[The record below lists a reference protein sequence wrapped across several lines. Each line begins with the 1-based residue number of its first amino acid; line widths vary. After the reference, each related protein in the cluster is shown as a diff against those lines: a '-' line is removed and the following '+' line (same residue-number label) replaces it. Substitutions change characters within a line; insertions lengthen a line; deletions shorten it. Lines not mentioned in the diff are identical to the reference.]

1 MKTGGAVCNGDLRT
15 ADKKIRRKQNKLKKM
30 SALLEI
36 TRLNDKDREAKA
48 LKQCKR
54 EADAIEDSCS
64 SEWQKTDQINS
75 NKRLKIESSEE
86 HSKTVKNSE
95 NSTLESSNSKTCNEK
110 KEESSGIMSDS
121 SQRLSRTGEKFL
133 TGEEFKKLKE
143 ELKEKKRLLNRTPRF
158 RLKDAGEKSSLK
170 TSEQDRTPIFLSDI
184 QHLLL
189 YSALGH
195 HSPYWPSRWCHLEK
209 YNRLSHVVLLVVDGF
224 SVNDFIKNEDKLSD
238 LSSLYPIKVEVVTP
252 TAYRSCLVQ
261 DIAAVPLTG
270 VQKSSLAAKYGSM
283 ESAVSSGKVYKVMR
297 AFFPIVV
304 PEINKESEEKL
315 HPADKFP
322 RTHLLLSVSQLLED
336 GYPLRIK
343 GENGNRYL
351 DYVYTKD
358 VYHEVT
364 PLSPMYAL
372 DCEMCQTNEGMEL
385 TRISLVDEELK
396 VLYDT
401 YVKPYNHITN
411 YLTKFSGVSKKILS
425 NVTVR
430 LADVQEKLKQLLPP
444 DAILIGQSLNN
455 DLHALKM
462 LHPFIIDTS
471 VIFNLT
477 GTRFRKSKLQHLSEK
492 FLGEE
497 IQSNDEGHSSI
508 EDSRACMK
516 LTQLKLAQG
525 IEFGDVIQAGCLRA
539 EMINQ
544 RREHGSSTN
553 SQELELSTN
562 NNQCTSSQYAA
573 SLFSHVTRVEKTAS
587 IIGCGEIIQ
596 KYSKY
601 ITDSLLKSTLNT
613 EDASTKQLKCEV
625 ENSPKDVVR
634 RTCEIMLE
642 NFFTLAHVEISH
654 ADDKIDSSCKSLN
667 KWCRRLFEHVAVN
680 GLSVVL
686 FSGRNSGP
694 NGACFIS
701 LKTPCTRIKTC

>member
-1 MKTGGAVCNGDLRT
+1 MKTDGAVPNSELKYI
-15 ADKKIRRKQNKLKKM
+15 DKKIKRKQNKLRKM

-36 TRLNDKDREAKA
+36 TRLNDKDREAGA
-48 LKQCKR
+48 LKQRKR
-54 EADAIEDSCS
+54 EADAIEDSF
-64 SEWQKTDQINS
+64 SEWRETGQIKS
-75 NKRLKIESSEE
+75 SKRLKAEVTEE
-86 HSKTVKNSE
+86 QSKTVKDIE
-95 NSTLESSNSKTCNEK
+95 NLAAEASNSKPSNQR
-110 KEESSGIMSDS
+110 KEGSNDSMSDS
-121 SQRLSRTGEKFL
+121 SHRLSRTGEKFL

-143 ELKEKKRLLNRTPRF
+143 ELKERKRLLNRTPRF

-170 TSEQDRTPIFLSDI
+170 TSEQDRTPIFLSDV

-238 LSSLYPIKVEVVTP
+238 LASLYPIKVEVVTP
-252 TAYRSCLVQ
+252 AAYKSCLVQ

-304 PEINKESEEKL
+304 PEVSKESEEHL
-315 HPADKFP
+315 HPADRFP
-322 RTHLLLSVSQLLED
+322 RTHLLLSVSQLLEN
-336 GYPLRIK
+336 GYPLCIK

-358 VYHEVT
+358 VYQEVT

-411 YLTKFSGVSKKILS
+411 YLTRYSGVSKKTLS

-430 LADVQEKLKQLLPP
+430 LADVQEKLRQLLPP
-444 DAILIGQSLNN
+444 DAILVGQSLNN

-462 LHPFIIDTS
+462 LHPYVIDTS

-477 GTRFRKSKLQHLSEK
+477 GTRYRKSKLQHLSER

-497 IQSNDEGHSSI
+497 IQISNQGHSSI
-508 EDSRACMK
+508 EDSQACMK

-525 IEFGDVIQAGCLRA
+525 IEFGDVIHAGCLRA
-539 EMINQ
+539 ESQ
-544 RREHGSSTN
+544 RQKNSASTN
-553 SQELELSTN
+553 SQAQELGVNISHRASN
-562 NNQCTSSQYAA
+562 QYAA
-573 SLFSHVTRVEKTAS
+573 SLFSHVTRVDKTAS

-596 KYSKY
+596 KYSNY
-601 ITDSLLKSTLNT
+601 ISDSLLKSNIGT
-613 EDASTKQLKCEV
+613 EDTCTQQLKCEV
-625 ENSPKDVVR
+625 QNSAKDVVR

-642 NFFTLAHVEISH
+642 NFFTLAHVEI
-654 ADDKIDSSCKSLN
+654 ANTDDEIDSSCKRLN

-686 FSGRNSGP
+686 FSGKSSGP

-701 LKTPCTRIKTC
+701 LKNPFTRIKTC